1 MYNDYKMR
9 IPLIKI
15 TDKASPRS
23 NHYIG
28 TNIHDRLSFKNKNLV
43 YSNVQNGDS
52 TLFDD
57 SGYSFENG
65 DVGMFTIS
73 DVLDIQA
80 EILDCSFDRDYLKVK
95 EELVSYFEKM
105 GVIKRNKD
113 EELLKNILEQL

>member
-113 EELLKNILEQL
+113 EELLKDILEQL

>member
-28 TNIHDRLSFKNKNLV
+28 PNIHDRLSFRNKNLV
-43 YSNVQNGDS
+43 YSNFQNGDS
-52 TLFDD
+52 TLFND
-57 SGYSFENG
+57 SGYSFQNG
-65 DVGMFTIS
+65 DVEMLTLA

-80 EILDCSFDRDYLKVK
+80 DILDCCFDKNYLKVK
-95 EELVSYFEKM
+95 EELMSYFEKM
-105 GVIKRNKD
+105 GAIKRNKD